1 LHQNLELSDLE
12 AKYLDEWRKSMQNS
26 TTLVQDCLVPTEPSS
41 YKLSDLSPEDIF
53 TLNSIPRVKLDRD

>member
-26 TTLVQDCLVPTEPSS
+26 ATLVQDCLVPTEPSS